1 MAEKQET
8 KAPLVKAGKKSL
20 EKTEKKEVVK
30 KPNWLQARYRETVGE
45 LRRVTWPTRREARNM
60 TGIVL
65 LVLFV
70 MAIFLGIVDYLAS
83 RLIGLIAF

>member
-1 MAEKQET
+1 LANKQET
-8 KAPLVKAGKKSL
+8 KAPLVKQTKKPV
-20 EKTEKKEVVK
+20 EKVEKKETVK
-30 KPNWLQARYRETVGE
+30 KPNWLQTRYREINGE
-45 LRRVTWPTRREARNM
+45 MRRVTWPTRREAINM

-83 RLIGLIAF
+83 RLIAYIVL

>member
-1 MAEKQET
+1 MANKQET
-8 KAPLVKAGKKSL
+8 KAPLAKAEKKPV
-20 EKTEKKEVVK
+20 EKADKKEVVK
-30 KPNWLQARYRETVGE
+30 KPNWLRARYREVTGE

-60 TGIVL
+60 TGIVI

-83 RLIGLIAF
+83 NLISRLVF

>member
-1 MAEKQET
+1 
-8 KAPLVKAGKKSL
+8 
-20 EKTEKKEVVK
+20 
-30 KPNWLQARYRETVGE
+30 

-60 TGIVL
+60 TGIVI

-83 RLIGLIAF
+83 HLISRLVF